1 MINKSM
7 DALAW
12 LRKQL
17 EADDNDLL
25 REMVR
30 SFAEELMGAE
40 ADAICGAPYGQA
52 TPDRTNRR
60 NGYRSRRWDTRT
72 GSIDLKIPKL
82 RAGSY
87 FPDWLLDARTRSERA
102 FIQVVTEAYVR
113 GVSTRRVEGLVE
125 TLGITSLSKS
135 QVSEM
140 AASLD
145 EMVTDFRDRPLDQG
159 PYTYVW
165 ADALTMKVREGGR
178 IVNIACLLAV
188 GVNAEGHREIL
199 GVDLATSEDGAGWLA
214 FFRSLVA
221 RGLSGVQLVISDDHT
236 GLVDAIAATLP
247 GASWQRCRTH
257 YLRNLLTKVPKASG
271 SMVATMVR
279 TIFAQPSAKEVWAQ
293 HRRVVDHLHDVGLTD
308 AAEHLDAAASEILA
322 FTGFPKAHWRQIWSN
337 NPQERLNKE
346 IRRRTNVVGIFP
358 TRPSVIRLVGAL
370 LAEQHDEWA
379 IARRYMSLESLTQA
393 RIRVLESDQLEEVT
407 PALEAA
413 IG

>member
-1 MINKSM
+1 VINKSM

-293 HRRVVDHLHDVGLTD
+293 HRRVVDHLHDVGLID

-379 IARRYMSLESLTQA
+379 IARRYMSLESLAQA